1 MVFTRFVEIGRVAV
15 VNYGPDAGKLCV
27 IVNVLTLN
35 RVLIDGPVTVTGVS
49 RQAIST
55 KRLTLTDLTVKVG
68 LEARAG
74 TLAKAFAKEDILN
87 KYAASKEGKL
97 AAIKKV
103 RAEATDFERFQLMV
117 ARRTRAKAV
126 NAKLAA
132 LRKAAA

>member
-35 RVLIDGPVTVTGVS
+35 RVLIDGPMAVTGVA

-74 TLAKAFAKEDILN
+74 SLIKAFAKEDILN
-87 KYAASKEGKL
+87 KYASSKEGKR
-97 AAIKKV
+97 AAVKKV